1 MGFDKGIDVD
11 WAGYLYQPVD
21 VQIKTFPQFLS
32 GHWEQKETEDEIAA
46 FMAKDYPASFIY
58 LFCHGDEN
66 HLKFQESGWGLG
78 SESIL
83 APPLYSRWPLVFLNA
98 CSAGNISPLAFS
110 SFRTEFRRKR
120 AAGLVAASFPIPSLF
135 AAFFGTRVLREYVKR
150 RPIGDI
156 LFELRGQLLAKGNP
170 LGLLYS
176 LQCPLDVSAPVN

>member
-1 MGFDKGIDVD
+1 M
-11 WAGYLYQPVD
+11 
-21 VQIKTFPQFLS
+21 
-32 GHWEQKETEDEIAA
+32 
-46 FMAKDYPASFIY
+46 PA
-58 LFCHGDEN
+58 
-66 HLKFQESGWGLG
+66 
-78 SESIL
+78 
-83 APPLYSRWPLVFLNA
+83 
-98 CSAGNISPLAFS
+98 PLAFS
-110 SFRTEFRRKR
+110 SFRTEFRRKK